1 MCHLQWNIREQKKQ
15 NKTRT
20 NPHLDTD
27 NTKSSEDQKIIKCTK
42 YKWKVKWDFK
52 SYAIVFM
59 HTLQSFSIQII
70 FKTVSYHYSCCLIFV
85 CVNVSCIFESHMLPL
100 VYWSQWRCGSLPR
113 CLGPRTKVK
122 TKWDTW
128 SPSAHIW
135 HRFEFCTAGWC
146 IAVLQAQV

>member
-70 FKTVSYHYSCCLIFV
+70 KLSATVTAAVSSLFVSMCHVFLSLTCCLLFTGANEDV
-85 CVNVSCIFESHMLPL
+85 GH
-100 VYWSQWRCGSLPR
+100 
-113 CLGPRTKVK
+113 CLGVWVPGQRLKQSGT
-122 TKWDTW
+122 
-128 SPSAHIW
+128 PG
-135 HRFEFCTAGWC
+135 HRLHTFDIGLNF
-146 IAVLQAQV
+146 AQQDDASQCYRHRCK